1 MIQSKDNP
9 RGIFFV
15 PAGERTKEKIS
26 LSNHLQVKKATGVHV
41 IDYSTKRLYYFLWGG
56 AFTTSEDHGLG
67 NPCN

>member
-26 LSNHLQVKKATGVHV
+26 LSNHLQVKKATGVHFS
-41 IDYSTKRLYYFLWGG
+41 DYSTKILYFFGG
-56 AFTTSEDHGLG
+56 PLNTSEDHGLG